1 MSRLAVEGEPLAV
14 YRFAD
19 GSTGLIAQADLG
31 RESDCPL
38 NLWARV
44 QRCFRT
50 APRRSKRVPAVC
62 VPNGAYIILKN
73 IPSAIQQRCGI
84 EEEEGAIMIADS
96 GRDELRFSNG
106 SQIRMEELWEGMP
119 VEVLSLAFT
128 RPILYEEEL
137 QIR

>member
-1 MSRLAVEGEPLAV
+1 
-14 YRFAD
+14 
-19 GSTGLIAQADLG
+19 
-31 RESDCPL
+31 
-38 NLWARV
+38 V